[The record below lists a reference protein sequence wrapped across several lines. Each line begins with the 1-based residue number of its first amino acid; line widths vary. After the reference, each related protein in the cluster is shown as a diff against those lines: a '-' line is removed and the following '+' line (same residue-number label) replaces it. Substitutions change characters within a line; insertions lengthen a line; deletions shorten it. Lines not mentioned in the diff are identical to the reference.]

1 MRFVILLYA
10 LLLASGV
17 AADTLRLT
25 SGEWPPFHG
34 VALPHYGV
42 ASRIV
47 TEAFAFEGVE
57 VHWEFLPWARSLQ
70 LAEQGQR
77 AGTAVWRRN
86 AKRER
91 QFFIS
96 DPVLKTQ
103 NYLFHRK
110 AFDFDWQTVDDLRGM
125 RLGATRGY
133 YYGKA
138 FNRAELAG
146 HLNIQ
151 RINSDEVAL
160 RQLLAGRIELFPIA
174 KTVALDL
181 LAQHFTAAERAQL
194 SFHPRALS
202 RHNQHLL
209 LSRQVA
215 GNAALIERFN
225 RGLARL
231 RDSGKIAQYLLEA
244 QQPLSVTP

>member
-1 MRFVILLYA
+1 MRLVILLISWF
-10 LLLASGV
+10 LASGV
-17 AADTLRLT
+17 VADTLRLT
-25 SGEWPPFHG
+25 SGEWPPFLG
-34 VALPHYGV
+34 AALPNHGV

-47 TEAFAFEGVE
+47 ADAFALEGVE
-57 VHWEFLPWARSLQ
+57 VQWEFLPWARSMQ
-70 LAEQGQR
+70 LAELGQR

-86 AKRER
+86 AERER

-96 DPVLKTQ
+96 DPILKTQ
-103 NYLFHRK
+103 THLFHRK
-110 AFDFDWQTVDDLRGM
+110 AFDFDWQTVDDLRGV

-133 YYGKA
+133 FYGKA
-138 FNRAELAG
+138 FNRAEKAG
-146 HLNIQ
+146 ELNIR

-160 RQLLAGRIELFPIA
+160 RQLLAGRIDAFPIA

-181 LAQHFTAAERAQL
+181 LAQHFTAAERTQL

-231 RDSGKIAQYLLEA
+231 RDGGQVAQYLLEA
-244 QQPLSVTP
+244 QPPLSATP

>member
-1 MRFVILLYA
+1 MRPVILLFTW
-10 LLLASGV
+10 LLASGV
-17 AADTLRLT
+17 VADALHLT

-34 VALPHYGV
+34 AALPNQGV

-47 TEAFAFEGVE
+47 TEAFALEGVE
-57 VHWEFLPWARSLQ
+57 VHWEFLPWARSMQ
-70 LAEQGQR
+70 LAELGQR

-86 AKRER
+86 AERER

-96 DPVLKTQ
+96 DPILKTQ
-103 NYLFHRK
+103 THLFHRK
-110 AFDFDWQTVDDLRGM
+110 AFDFDWQTVDDLRGV

-133 YYGKA
+133 FYGKA
-138 FNRAELAG
+138 FHRAEKAG
-146 HLNIQ
+146 ALNIR

-160 RQLLAGRIELFPIA
+160 RQLLAGRIDAFPIA

-231 RDSGKIAQYLLEA
+231 RDGGKVAQYLLEA
-244 QQPLSVTP
+244 QQPLSATP

>member
-34 VALPHYGV
+34 VALPHQGV

-77 AGTAVWRRN
+77 AGTSVWRRN

-96 DPVLKTQ
+96 HPVLKTQ

-110 AFDFDWQTVDDLRGM
+110 AFDFDWQSVDDLRGM

-138 FNRAELAG
+138 FNRTELAG

-231 RDSGKIAQYLLEA
+231 RDSGKVAQYLLEA
-244 QQPLSVTP
+244 QQPLSATP